1 MLVAPPHI
9 FPPLPYSSI
18 VFPHSILVSPLSHI
32 PLYFISSSLGDTIS
46 PTPHPGSLIMP
57 LTLRVQ
63 HMYLRHSLSHVSTPP
78 VCMCVGGVCVDMCAH
93 TENNP
98 LLTPYGFQVS
108 NSGPWG
114 SSKQLYSLGYP
125 AKPSFAHSVSICIF
139 TSLVH
144 FVDTKSSLASSVKSV
159 CCRIPSLFTRVE
171 CINA

>member
-1 MLVAPPHI
+1 MLFKGFIVLVAPPPHI

-78 VCMCVGGVCVDMCAH
+78 VCMCVGGGSVWTCVH
-93 TENNP
+93 TQRTTLSLHHMGSRYQTLVLGVPASNFTHLAILLSPP
-98 LLTPYGFQVS
+98 LHILCLS
-108 NSGPWG
+108 
-114 SSKQLYSLGYP
+114 
-125 AKPSFAHSVSICIF
+125 A
-139 TSLVH
+139 
-144 FVDTKSSLASSVKSV
+144 SSL
-159 CCRIPSLFTRVE
+159 PW
-171 CINA
+171 CIS